1 MRFDFVFYVDGD
13 FEILRNILRYESS
26 LRGLRYSENLSKDID
41 CYKYVFGVEM
51 EAGTSGAEE
60 NGAVRVGESGAGV
73 DRGKNTASQNNEGEN
88 DGDESSKN
96 EIPLQDGEPNPLLEL
111 ANTLAQK
118 IPLSLKFRFSSIES
132 VAQDEDSAGQ
142 GKPPKGESA
151 RKSPQDAA
159 PTIPNSI
166 PALNEPP
173 ASSKHPP
180 LDAQTITQII
190 KNQDL
195 PQMQKYLSATSF
207 VREGEEREFA
217 QALDFIQEELEGKNP
232 VVLHTSRGKIA
243 ISALPFDGYTDI
255 FGDAS
260 GALFES
266 SSPCPKNP
274 PAPATNTP
282 AKVLFWNL
290 STLRTYMRAEAAQC
304 DALASYEKPSMMLSA
319 KEVFSEVLGREVE
332 CVLAYDLFLGVLGER
347 CSAGQMDYVFVR
359 ELDSTRVSNGEANWE
374 PNPPYHIAY
383 TQEVPQEERIVLAQN
398 GLVLY
403 CGESRAQS
411 LQEIIHAHGDLLDE
425 ARGLEEAGGSNPP
438 PPQKSRL
445 QKAREERLGGKIA
458 EAKNSSGAQETRRLE
473 GNEAL
478 IVSLSR
484 DNPMCFWL
492 KSGEKHQ
499 SALNA
504 EFELNAKLVFEGIAS
519 YKDGDK
525 LLANFR
531 RAVPQ
536 IDAHLESYGE
546 VSQKSRNIFAFLGV
560 VARVL
565 GYGEDAHA
573 LLENAKG
580 YVRDKGPRIDYKLV
594 KSPQNILSL
603 DYPKIL
609 RSCMSFY
616 LAGVDRETLG
626 YGVLDSLGEFVGN
639 LMQDLCV
646 NFAARK
652 ILLCGN
658 LLEEKILLDKIL
670 HYAPRDVGL
679 ILPKKGYLDYP

>member
-51 EAGTSGAEE
+51 EARASGAEGNSAVRAEE
-60 NGAVRVGESGAGV
+60 NDGAVRVGESGAGV

-88 DGDESSKN
+88 DGSKN
-96 EIPLQDGEPNPLLEL
+96 SESEIPLQDGEENPLLEF

-142 GKPPKGESA
+142 PKPLKGEST
-151 RKSPQDAA
+151 RKSSQDAA
-159 PTIPNSI
+159 PTIPNST

-173 ASSKHPP
+173 ASSKRPP

-195 PQMQKYLSATSF
+195 PQMQKYLGATSF
-207 VREGEEREFA
+207 VHEGEEREFA
-217 QALDFIQEELEGKNP
+217 QALDFIQEELESQKP

-243 ISALPFDGYTDI
+243 ISTLPFD
-255 FGDAS
+255 A
-260 GALFES
+260 S
-266 SSPCPKNP
+266 SSKNP
-274 PAPATNTP
+274 PAPATKSPT
-282 AKVLFWNL
+282 KVLFWNL

-304 DALASYEKPSMMLSA
+304 DALASYEKPSMMLNT
-319 KEVFSEVLGREVE
+319 KEVFSEALGREVE

-359 ELDSTRVSNGEANWE
+359 ELDSAPKSDWELNGEADWASNL
-374 PNPPYHIAY
+374 PYHIAY
-383 TQEVPQEERIVLAQN
+383 TQEVPQEERVVLAQN

-425 ARGLEEAGGSNPP
+425 ARELAEAGGSNPP
-438 PPQKSRL
+438 PSQKSRL

-492 KSGEKHQ
+492 KSGEKYQ

-546 VSQKSRNIFAFLGV
+546 ASQKSRNIFAFLGV

-616 LAGVDRETLG
+616 LAGVDRETLS

-670 HYAPRDVGL
+670 HYAPRDVRL

>member
-13 FEILRNILRYESS
+13 FEILQNILRYESS
-26 LRGLRYSENLSKDID
+26 LRGLCYSENLSKDID

-51 EAGTSGAEE
+51 EARASGAEGNSAHENERGKSEE
-60 NGAVRVGESGAGV
+60 NGDNES
-73 DRGKNTASQNNEGEN
+73 N
-88 DGDESSKN
+88 GDN
-96 EIPLQDGEPNPLLEL
+96 GGEIPLQDSEQNPLLEF

-142 GKPPKGESA
+142 PKPPKGESA
-151 RKSPQDAA
+151 RKSSQDAA
-159 PTIPNSI
+159 PTTPNSI
-166 PALNEPP
+166 PALNETDAPNCP
-173 ASSKHPP
+173 KIPP

-207 VREGEEREFA
+207 VRDGEEQEFA
-217 QALDFIQEELEGKNP
+217 QALDFIQEELESQKP

-266 SSPCPKNP
+266 SAPRPKNP

-304 DALASYEKPSMMLSA
+304 DALASYEKPSMMLST
-319 KEVFSEVLGREVE
+319 KEVFSEALGREVE

-347 CSAGQMDYVFVR
+347 CSARQMDYVFVR
-359 ELDSTRVSNGEANWE
+359 ELDSALGLNGEADWVSNL
-374 PNPPYHIAY
+374 PYHIAY

-411 LQEIIHAHGDLLDE
+411 LQEIIRVHGDLLDE
-425 ARGLEEAGGSNPP
+425 AQNLEGTSAHGAKEP

-458 EAKNSSGAQETRRLE
+458 GAKNSSGAQETRRLE

-492 KSGEKHQ
+492 KSGEKYQ

-504 EFELNAKLVFEGIAS
+504 EFELNARLVFEGIAS

-536 IDAHLESYGE
+536 IDAHLESLGQ

-560 VARVL
+560 VAKVL

-616 LAGVDRETLG
+616 LAGVDRETLS

-670 HYAPRDVGL
+670 HYAPRDVRL

>member
-51 EAGTSGAEE
+51 EAGA
-60 NGAVRVGESGAGV
+60 SGAGV

-88 DGDESSKN
+88 DGSKN
-96 EIPLQDGEPNPLLEL
+96 SESEIPLQDGEENPLLEF

-132 VAQDEDSAGQ
+132 IEQDEDSAGR
-142 GKPPKGESA
+142 GNLPKGESA
-151 RKSPQDAA
+151 KKTPQDAA
-159 PTIPNSI
+159 PTISNST

-173 ASSKHPP
+173 VSPKHPP

-207 VREGEEREFA
+207 VREGEGREFA
-217 QALDFIQEELEGKNP
+217 QALDFIQEELESQKP

-243 ISALPFDGYTDI
+243 ISALPFDG
-255 FGDAS
+255 
-260 GALFES
+260 S
-266 SSPCPKNP
+266 SPKNP
-274 PAPATNTP
+274 PAPATKSP
-282 AKVLFWNL
+282 PKVLFWNL

-304 DALASYEKPSMMLSA
+304 DALASYEKPSMMLNT
-319 KEVFSEVLGREVE
+319 KEVFSEALGREVE

-359 ELDSTRVSNGEANWE
+359 ELDSAPKSDWELNGEADWASNL
-374 PNPPYHIAY
+374 PYHIAY
-383 TQEVPQEERIVLAQN
+383 TQEVPQEECIVLAQN

-425 ARGLEEAGGSNPP
+425 ARELEEAGGSNPP
-438 PPQKSRL
+438 PSQKSRL

-492 KSGEKHQ
+492 KSGEKYQ

-594 KSPQNILSL
+594 KSEQNILSL

-616 LAGVDRETLG
+616 LAGVDRETLS

-646 NFAARK
+646 NFVARK

-670 HYAPRDVGL
+670 HYAPRDVRL

>member
-13 FEILRNILRYESS
+13 FEILQNILRYESG

-51 EAGTSGAEE
+51 EVRASGAEGNSAHENEWGKSEE
-60 NGAVRVGESGAGV
+60 NGDNES
-73 DRGKNTASQNNEGEN
+73 N
-88 DGDESSKN
+88 GDN
-96 EIPLQDGEPNPLLEL
+96 GGEIPLQDGEENPLLEF
-111 ANTLAQK
+111 ASTLAQK

-142 GKPPKGESA
+142 PKPPKGESA
-151 RKSPQDAA
+151 RKSSQDAA
-159 PTIPNSI
+159 PTIPNST

-195 PQMQKYLSATSF
+195 PHMQKYLSATSF
-207 VREGEEREFA
+207 VCEGEERELA
-217 QALDFIQEELEGKNP
+217 QALDFIQEELESQKP

-243 ISALPFDGYTDI
+243 ISTLPFD
-255 FGDAS
+255 AS
-260 GALFES
+260 SSPFES
-266 SSPCPKNP
+266 SSPCPKNL
-274 PAPATNTP
+274 PAPTTKSP
-282 AKVLFWNL
+282 PKILFWNL
-290 STLRTYMRAEAAQC
+290 STLRTYMRVEAAQC
-304 DALASYEKPSMMLSA
+304 DALASYEKPSMMLST
-319 KEVFSEVLGREVE
+319 KEVFSEALGREVE

-359 ELDSTRVSNGEANWE
+359 ELDSAPKSEWASNL
-374 PNPPYHIAY
+374 PYHIAY
-383 TQEVPQEERIVLAQN
+383 TQEVPQEERVVLAQN

-425 ARGLEEAGGSNPP
+425 ARELEEAGGSNPP

-458 EAKNSSGAQETRRLE
+458 GAKNSSGAQETRRLE

-492 KSGEKHQ
+492 KSGEKYQ

-504 EFELNAKLVFEGIAS
+504 EFELNARLVFEGIAS

-536 IDAHLESYGE
+536 IDAHLESLGQA
-546 VSQKSRNIFAFLGV
+546 SQKSRNIFAFLGV

-616 LAGVDRETLG
+616 LAGVDRETLS

>member
-13 FEILRNILRYESS
+13 FEILQNILRYESS

-51 EAGTSGAEE
+51 EAWASGAEE
-60 NGAVRVGESGAGV
+60 NGAVRVGASGAGV
-73 DRGKNTASQNNEGEN
+73 DRGKNASSQNDGSQNNEGEN
-88 DGDESSKN
+88 DGSKNGEN
-96 EIPLQDGEPNPLLEL
+96 EIPLQDGEPNPLLEF

-132 VAQDEDSAGQ
+132 IGQDEDSAGR
-142 GKPPKGESA
+142 GNLPKGEST
-151 RKSPQDAA
+151 RKSPKDSALTASMSSLSEPAA
-159 PTIPNSI
+159 HP
-166 PALNEPP
+166 
-173 ASSKHPP
+173 KHPP

-195 PQMQKYLSATSF
+195 HQMQKYLSATSF

-217 QALDFIQEELEGKNP
+217 QALDFIQEELESQKP

-243 ISALPFDGYTDI
+243 ISTLPFDAYTDA
-255 FGDAS
+255 F

-266 SSPCPKNP
+266 SSPRSKAPTAQAKP
-274 PAPATNTP
+274 P
-282 AKVLFWNL
+282 KVLFWNL

-304 DALASYEKPSMMLSA
+304 DALASYEKPSMMLNT
-319 KEVFSEVLGREVE
+319 KEVFSEALGREVE

-359 ELDSTRVSNGEANWE
+359 ELDSALGLNGEADWE
-374 PNPPYHIAY
+374 PNLPYHIAY
-383 TQEVPQEERIVLAQN
+383 TQEVPQEERVVLAQN

-425 ARGLEEAGGSNPP
+425 ARELDEAGGSNPP
-438 PPQKSRL
+438 PSQKSRL

-484 DNPMCFWL
+484 DNPMCFWF
-492 KSGEKHQ
+492 KSGEKYQ

-504 EFELNAKLVFEGIAS
+504 EFELNARLVFEGIAS

-536 IDAHLESYGE
+536 IDAHLESLGQA
-546 VSQKSRNIFAFLGV
+546 SQKSRNIFAFLGV

-616 LAGVDRETLG
+616 LAGVDRETLS

-670 HYAPRDVGL
+670 HYAPRDVRL

>member
-13 FEILRNILRYESS
+13 FEILQDILRYESS
-26 LRGLRYSENLSKDID
+26 LRGLRYSENLSKDMD

-51 EAGTSGAEE
+51 EAGASGAEE
-60 NGAVRVGESGAGV
+60 NGAHENERGKSEESGDNEANGDTGGES
-73 DRGKNTASQNNEGEN
+73 
-88 DGDESSKN
+88 
-96 EIPLQDGEPNPLLEL
+96 PLHDSEPNPLLEF

-151 RKSPQDAA
+151 RKTPQDAA
-159 PTIPNSI
+159 LTAPNSI
-166 PALNEPP
+166 PALNESP
-173 ASSKHPP
+173 ASPKHPP

-207 VREGEEREFA
+207 VYEGRQQEFA
-217 QALDFIQEELEGKNP
+217 QALDFIQEELESQRP

-255 FGDAS
+255 FGDALS
-260 GALFES
+260 ALFES
-266 SSPCPKNP
+266 SSPHSKAPTAQAKP
-274 PAPATNTP
+274 P
-282 AKVLFWNL
+282 KVLFWNL
-290 STLRTYMRAEAAQC
+290 STLRTYMRVEAAQC
-304 DALASYEKPSMMLSA
+304 DALASYEKPSMMLST
-319 KEVFSEVLGREVE
+319 KEVCSEALGREVE

-359 ELDSTRVSNGEANWE
+359 ELDSALGLNGEPNGE
-374 PNPPYHIAY
+374 PNLPYHIAY
-383 TQEVPQEERIVLAQN
+383 TQEVPQEECIVLAQN

-403 CGESRAQS
+403 CGESRVQS
-411 LQEIIHAHGDLLDE
+411 LQEIIHAHEDL
-425 ARGLEEAGGSNPP
+425 LEEAREPDGGSGVAQNLEGASAHGAKEA

-458 EAKNSSGAQETRRLE
+458 SAKNSSGAQETRRLE

-478 IVSLSR
+478 IVSLNR

-492 KSGEKHQ
+492 KSGEKYQ

-504 EFELNAKLVFEGIAS
+504 EFELNARLVFEGIAS

-536 IDAHLESYGE
+536 IDAYLESYGQA
-546 VSQKSRNIFAFLGV
+546 SQKSRNIFAFLGV
-560 VARVL
+560 VAKVL

-594 KSPQNILSL
+594 KSEQNILGL

-616 LAGVDRETLG
+616 LAGVDRETLS

-670 HYAPRDVGL
+670 HYAPRDVRL